1 MGNRGRGRPS
11 GPDIDRRTSPPFEN
25 RSQNGQNQSIKDLP
39 PRFNRMNMNNN
50 DMRDPPPL
58 RPSIN
63 MMFKPK
69 TPFSLPKSAMARPD
83 SMNSGP
89 SAKIDKIMM
98 TTKQPP
104 VIIQKP
110 SASAK
115 KQQDK
120 KNQGPTRDE
129 VFGKVDGLLENLYKN
144 DSTNEAFTSWK
155 EAEIPAKMVNN
166 ALIHL
171 FKRILKNDEAEQRRL
186 ALDLVD
192 QLFQSELITAVQVK
206 ETLVKLVSNIDS
218 SSDNNTTVAEV
229 SAWAVLT
236 DKLKLNEMAEITE
249 GGSSHPLFFV
259 VLQTMAGRDR
269 EKTLHF
275 FKTNNVKLMDQLPS
289 NTRTEEQL
297 GDLLEQMQLSFLLP
311 LLAIKADM
319 WKQLEAVR
327 EPNALMSW
335 INKTVQQ
342 SHRKEP
348 AFISALIA
356 TIMKFITGEST
367 FKNESPSTEKEDT
380 EKEKELVMDYK
391 EVIRQ
396 YLSTNQDLQLA
407 AVYALQVFC
416 FARSFPKGMLLRWF
430 VSF

>member
-110 SASAK
+110 SANAK
-115 KQQDK
+115 KQQEK

-129 VFGKVDGLLENLYKN
+129 VFGKVDSLLENLYKS

-171 FKRILKNDEAEQRRL
+171 FKRILKNDETDQRQL
-186 ALDLVD
+186 AMDLVD
-192 QLFQSELITAVQVK
+192 QLFQSELITALPVK
-206 ETLVKLVSNIDS
+206 ETLVKLVSNIES
-218 SSDNNTTVAEV
+218 SSDNSNNIAEV
-229 SAWAVLT
+229 SAWAVLSN
-236 DKLKLNEMAEITE
+236 KLKLSEMSEITE
-249 GGSSHPLFFV
+249 GGSSHPLFFT
-259 VLQTMAGRDR
+259 VLQRMA
-269 EKTLHF
+269 
-275 FKTNNVKLMDQLPS
+275 
-289 NTRTEEQL
+289 
-297 GDLLEQMQLSFLLP
+297 
-311 LLAIKADM
+311 A
-319 WKQLEAVR
+319 
-327 EPNALMSW
+327 
-335 INKTVQQ
+335 
-342 SHRKEP
+342 KE
-348 AFISALIA
+348 
-356 TIMKFITGEST
+356 M
-367 FKNESPSTEKEDT
+367 
-380 EKEKELVMDYK
+380 VMDFK
-391 EVIRQ
+391 EV
-396 YLSTNQDLQLA
+396 T
-407 AVYALQVFC
+407 
-416 FARSFPKGMLLRWF
+416 
-430 VSF
+430 